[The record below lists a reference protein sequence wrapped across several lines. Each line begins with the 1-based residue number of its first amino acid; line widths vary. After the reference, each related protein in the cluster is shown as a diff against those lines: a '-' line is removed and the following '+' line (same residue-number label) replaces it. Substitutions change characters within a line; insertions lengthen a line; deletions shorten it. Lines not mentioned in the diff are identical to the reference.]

1 MCHPLI
7 NLLKYNLSS
16 NNTARLCEEVKSIEN
31 YAEIQKYRYG
41 DIFELKT
48 DVGSGTENCIISRFV
63 LQPLVENA
71 IIHGFED
78 LESGGEITV
87 RSFFKNAS
95 LCLEVRDNGCGMDAK
110 TLMKLNLAGSGSV
123 SPESIKTEDGSIGVA
138 NISERL
144 RLQFSGKAAIVF
156 ESVPG
161 KGTTARLLF
170 PAAAD

>member
-71 IIHGFED
+71 IIHAFDD
-78 LESGGEITV
+78 LESGGEIRV
-87 RSFFKNAS
+87 SSFFEDGR
-95 LCLEVRDNGCGMDAK
+95 LCLEVRDNGCGMNSK

-123 SPESIKTEDGSIGVA
+123 SPDSIKTEDGNVGIA
-138 NISERL
+138 NISERI
-144 RLQFSGKAAIVF
+144 RLQFSDKAAIIF
-156 ESVPG
+156 KSIPG
-161 KGTTARLLF
+161 KGTTARLVF
-170 PAAAD
+170 PITKE